1 MADNSQHS
9 EMRMIL
15 VALQSNRTI
24 HLLLHQYRK
33 GVVNEGINSCARWSW
48 NGIISNSHLTLL
60 LFGLVSCRLSV
71 QSRSSCVRLSVCLE
85 LSAVFGEGQEA
96 VWRRGGREV
105 DLGSCK
111 NCSDF
116 AWAFVS
122 FLCIHCCVAGGR
134 WRFFKGKSDAGAMN
148 WWNLCSR
155 VFWSDCSSWLTDTGV
170 HARCV

>member
-24 HLLLHQYRK
+24 HLLLHQCRK

-60 LFGLVSCRLSV
+60 LFGLVLVVSLCRADLLV
-71 QSRSSCVRLSVCLE
+71 YVCL
-85 LSAVFGEGQEA
+85 F
-96 VWRRGGREV
+96 VWSCLPCLVKDRRRCGGGREV

-134 WRFFKGKSDAGAMN
+134 WRFSKGKSDAGAMN
-148 WWNLCSR
+148 WWNLRSR